1 MYLGQ
6 LSCVR
11 ATGICIGYGL
21 VGRHFVCS
29 NAIDVVKRRKLPCD
43 VVVRS
48 VVTMSSVLGGLFTP
62 LFQVPSSRT
71 GDLDNALVITSCL
84 FPRPYDIVH
93 LPYFL
98 LSIYN
103 LPNFDCRRVIARVC
117 ALKVYF

>member
-6 LSCVR
+6 FSCVR
-11 ATGICIGYGL
+11 TAGICVGYGL
-21 VGRHFVCS
+21 VGRHCVCK
-29 NAIDVVKRRKLPCD
+29 NAVDVEKRRKLPCD

-48 VVTMSSVLGGLFTP
+48 VVLSVLGGLITP
-62 LFQVPSSRT
+62 LLQVPSSRT

-103 LPNFDCRRVIARVC
+103 LTKHD
-117 ALKVYF
+117 

>member
-1 MYLGQ
+1 MKG
-6 LSCVR
+6 
-11 ATGICIGYGL
+11 
-21 VGRHFVCS
+21 
-29 NAIDVVKRRKLPCD
+29 RKLPCD
-43 VVVRS
+43 VVVRP
-48 VVTMSSVLGGLFTP
+48 VILSVLGGLFTP

-103 LPNFDCRRVIARVC
+103 LTNYD
-117 ALKVYF
+117 